1 MSSIT
6 LAIPPE
12 VVREARDYARRNDT
26 SLNGMIRDY
35 LTDLVQPRG
44 GGEALAEEFARFAA
58 EKAVRRRR
66 PYRFRWADAYPGEPL
81 A

>member
-12 VVREARDYARRNDT
+12 VVRDARDHARRNGT
-26 SLNGMIRDY
+26 SLNGMIRAY
-35 LTDLVQPRG
+35 LTDLVQPCG
-44 GGEALAEEFARFAA
+44 NGEALAEEFARLAA
-58 EKAVRRRR
+58 EKAVRRHR
-66 PYRFRWADAYPGEPL
+66 PYRFRRADAYPGEPL

>member
-12 VVREARDYARRNDT
+12 VVRDAREYAQRNDT

-35 LTDLVQPRG
+35 LTDLVQPSG
-44 GGEALAEEFARFAA
+44 SGEALAEEFARLAA
-58 EKAVRRRR
+58 EKAVRRSH
-66 PYRFRWADAYPGEPL
+66 PYRFRRADAYPGEPL

>member
-6 LAIPPE
+6 LAIPPDL
-12 VVREARDYARRNDT
+12 VRDARAYARRSGT

-44 GGEALAEEFARFAA
+44 GGDALAEEFARLAA
-58 EKAVRRRR
+58 EKAVRRHR
-66 PYRFRWADAYPGEPL
+66 PYRFRRADAYPGEPL

>member
-6 LAIPPE
+6 LAISPD

-35 LTDLVQPRG
+35 LTELVAPHG
-44 GGEALAEEFARFAA
+44 AADALAEEFARLAA

-66 PYRFRWADAYPGEPL
+66 PYRFRRADAYPGEPL

>member
-44 GGEALAEEFARFAA
+44 GGEALAEEFARLAA

-66 PYRFRWADAYPGEPL
+66 PYRFRRADAYPGEPL

>member
-6 LAIPPE
+6 LAIPPD

-35 LTDLVQPRG
+35 LTELVQPHG
-44 GGEALAEEFARFAA
+44 AADALAEEFARLAA
-58 EKAVRRRR
+58 EKAVRCHR
-66 PYRFRWADAYPGEPL
+66 PYRFRRADAYPGEPL